1 MAARAGTLKATTVS
15 GKTVLLDLYL
25 PDATGTFLT
34 FNSNGLSGTTSE
46 NQHIV
51 AEDMII
57 EDISVNAAPTAVG
70 ASMIVNSGNI
80 PGTAIRWGNQ
90 LAANPNR
97 MKLAWGLK
105 AGDQI
110 KLQQF

>member
-1 MAARAGTLKATTVS
+1 MAAQAGTLKATTTG
-15 GKTVLLDLYL
+15 GKTILIDLYL

-34 FNSNGLSGTTSE
+34 FNSNGLAGTTSE
-46 NQHIV
+46 DQHIV
-51 AEDMII
+51 AEDMIV
-57 EDISVNAAPTAVG
+57 EDISVSAAPTAVG

-80 PGTAIRWGNQ
+80 PGTAVRWANQ

-97 MKLAWGLK
+97 PKLAFGLRK
-105 AGDQI
+105 GDQI